1 MSNQFKRFRLIAVIL
16 IAILVILYILVGIG
30 DDAKTLTASGTIEVV
45 EVAVAIETGGQIAE
59 VLVEEGDPVQ
69 AGDVLVRFEDE
80 ILQAQFDLAEAALA
94 QVKIDYDLI
103 AAQPLNEQRQVAI
116 AAAQIELLNA
126 EQVLQDLIDNAD
138 LARAHAQQA
147 VEEAE
152 HALEDL
158 LNPELQQAV
167 ALENIAIAEQAIDE
181 AEKFLTMVSSPPP
194 QSSID
199 QVYANM
205 LMDENKVNK
214 TLDDLD
220 LANKK
225 LKYGPAKYWPKEI
238 KDKYRR
244 QFRNLIKNLEI
255 KLAWDQLAYQNAT
268 EKYNELLKPVD
279 PIELAMA
286 QADLAIS
293 QAQLE
298 QAQRDYERI
307 KDGPSKADI
316 AVLAAQINVAK
327 REYEDLGQGPDPDDL
342 ALAHARV
349 RNAEANL
356 SLAQVDTIQEQLAVA
371 QAQIEAAEAA
381 LSMIQ
386 TQLDKQFL
394 TAPVD
399 GTVLQRFVEAGEVV
413 VSGRAAITLANLDDL
428 TITVYLPDDRYGEN
442 DLGEE
447 VLVTVDSFPNEA
459 FSAVVIRIA
468 DETEFTPRNV
478 QTAEGRR
485 STVFPV
491 ELAVNDPDGVLK
503 PGMPADVTFGGNELR
518 NRRSPQP
525 WCRKT

>member
-1 MSNQFKRFRLIAVIL
+1 MSNKLKRFRPIVLIL
-16 IAILVILYILVGIG
+16 ITILVILYILVGIG
-30 DDAKTLTASGTIEVV
+30 EEAKALSASGTMEVV
-45 EVAVAIETGGQIAE
+45 EVVVAIETGGQIAE
-59 VLVEEGDPVQ
+59 VLVEEGDLVQ

-80 ILQAQFDLAEAALA
+80 ILQAQFDQAEAALA
-94 QVKIDYDLI
+94 QVQNDFDLI

-126 EQVLQDLIDNAD
+126 QQVLQDLIDNAD

-152 HALEDL
+152 QALEDL
-158 LNPELQQAV
+158 LNPELQQAI
-167 ALENIAIAEQAIDE
+167 ALENIAIDEQAIDE
-181 AEKFLTMVSSPPP
+181 AEKFLIIVSSPPS

-199 QVYANM
+199 QAYANL
-205 LMDENKVNK
+205 LMAENKVNK
-214 TLDDLD
+214 TLDDLE

-238 KDKYRR
+238 KAKYRK
-244 QFRNLIKNLEI
+244 QFRKLIKNLEI
-255 KLAWDQLAYQNAT
+255 KLAWDQLTYQNAT
-268 EKYNELLKPVD
+268 EKYNELLKPID

-298 QAQRDYERI
+298 QAQREYERI
-307 KDGPSKADI
+307 KDGPSEADI
-316 AVLAAQINVAK
+316 AVLAAQINIAK
-327 REYEDLGQGPDPDDL
+327 REHEDLKQGPDPDDM
-342 ALAHARV
+342 AIAQARV

-381 LSMIQ
+381 LSMVQ
-386 TQLDKQFL
+386 TQLDKLVL
-394 TAPVD
+394 TAPVG
-399 GTVLQRFVEAGEVV
+399 GTVLQRYVEAGEVV
-413 VSGRAAITLANLDDL
+413 VPGRAAVTLADLNDL
-428 TITVYLPDDRYGEN
+428 TITIYLPEDRYGEI

-447 VLVTVDSFPNEA
+447 VLVTVDSFPKEA

-468 DETEFTPRNV
+468 DETEFTPRNA

-485 STVFPV
+485 STVFPIV
-491 ELAVNDPDGVLK
+491 LSVNDPDGVLK
-503 PGMPADVTFGGNELR
+503 PGMPADVTFGE
-518 NRRSPQP
+518 
-525 WCRKT
+525 